1 MASRK
6 RPSSQFST
14 NVVLKIAE
22 QLLPQATI
30 TNGAVEGL
38 RISIVSLLNRL
49 AQEFA
54 DLDHVLVTNEDVV
67 AAMTKLGLSDFA
79 QDALSQTQQPKKRRK
94 KKKWDATLVE
104 DQEKLLAQTMKDME
118 KKSEQGDSKS
128 II

>member
-67 AAMTKLGLSDFA
+67 AAMTKLGLSDVA

>member
-6 RPSSQFST
+6 RPATQFST

-38 RISIVSLLNRL
+38 RISVVSLLNRL

-54 DLDHVLVTNEDVV
+54 DLDHVLVTNEDVI
-67 AAMTKLGLSDFA
+67 AAMTKLGLADVA

-118 KKSEQGDSKS
+118 KKSEQGDTR
-128 II
+128 